1 MINVYC
7 MGNQGGIRM
16 IYQNLVHEEVI
27 GEVSIVRLIFN
38 EINRDQRDD
47 LKNQMNHLL
56 AGERKEFIIDLS
68 KVGFLSSLV
77 VATIIFF
84 AKELALKGGRMNLF
98 STSNEPL
105 AVLRITKLDKIFEVY
120 SSEKEALQSFK

>member
-1 MINVYC
+1 
-7 MGNQGGIRM
+7 M

-47 LKNQMNHLL
+47 LKKQLKQLL
-56 AGERKEFIIDLS
+56 LGERKEFIIDLS

-120 SSEKEALQSFK
+120 NTEKEALEGFK